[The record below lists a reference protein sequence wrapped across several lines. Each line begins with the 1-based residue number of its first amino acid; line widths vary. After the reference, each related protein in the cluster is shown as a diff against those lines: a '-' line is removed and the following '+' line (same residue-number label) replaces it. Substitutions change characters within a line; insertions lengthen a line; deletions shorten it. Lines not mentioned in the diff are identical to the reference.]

1 MKSFYFKRKS
11 VCLTALWG
19 LLCLI
24 GTIGLTSCDDKNEED
39 DVITLDSYY
48 GATIDEAFFFH
59 PSFMRAGIFSDDVVA
74 EIGPVKGL
82 DNITYIPQYGWNEK
96 LPTKEGYGYVVYNKS
111 YNRHSR
117 VYIVKKTEERTIVK
131 YQCPFIP
138 E

>member
-48 GATIDEAFFFH
+48 GATID
-59 PSFMRAGIFSDDVVA
+59 R
-74 EIGPVKGL
+74 
-82 DNITYIPQYGWNEK
+82 
-96 LPTKEGYGYVVYNKS
+96 
-111 YNRHSR
+111 
-117 VYIVKKTEERTIVK
+117 
-131 YQCPFIP
+131 
-138 E
+138 

>member
-74 EIGPVKGL
+74 EMGPVKGL
-82 DNITYIPQYGWNEK
+82 DDITYIPQYGWNEK
-96 LPTKEGYGYVVYNKS
+96 LPTKEGYGYVVY
-111 YNRHSR
+111 
-117 VYIVKKTEERTIVK
+117 IVKKTEERTIVK

>member
-82 DNITYIPQYGWNEK
+82 DNITYNTQY
-96 LPTKEGYGYVVYNKS
+96 S
-111 YNRHSR
+111 
-117 VYIVKKTEERTIVK
+117 
-131 YQCPFIP
+131 
-138 E
+138 

>member
-48 GATIDEAFFFH
+48 GATIDEAFSSTPHSCELEFF
-59 PSFMRAGIFSDDVVA
+59 
-74 EIGPVKGL
+74 
-82 DNITYIPQYGWNEK
+82 
-96 LPTKEGYGYVVYNKS
+96 PTMSSQK
-111 YNRHSR
+111 
-117 VYIVKKTEERTIVK
+117 
-131 YQCPFIP
+131 
-138 E
+138 

>member
-82 DNITYIPQYGWNEK
+82 DDITYIHQYGWNEK
-96 LPTKEGYGYVVYNKS
+96 LHTKEGYGYVVYNKS